1 MKIGNKIDNY
11 KSIEEEIRKYNNDI
25 NNDTK
30 RRNQ

>member
-11 KSIEEEIRKYNNDI
+11 KPIEEEIRKDNNNI

-30 RRNQ
+30 RRN

>member
-11 KSIEEEIRKYNNDI
+11 KSIEEEIRKDNNNI

-30 RRNQ
+30 RRN

>member
-11 KSIEEEIRKYNNDI
+11 KPIEEIRKYNNDI
-25 NNDTK
+25 NNYTK